1 MKQKTLKLLKF
12 LGVEIEKHGKIRV
25 KLLPLNW
32 LISIFIVIVGV
43 NLIFGSWFVL
53 NKTEKASVEVFGKY
67 SYEVG
72 PGGIYFKIPLIT
84 TIRKVETEVRHRW
97 ELGFRT
103 KQKNEEKTEY
113 AEVPEE
119 ATMLTK
125 GGHLGSVYWIIQYT
139 INDCYNWLYQL
150 QDPQETLDLLG
161 QGSMRHIIGQ
171 TGIDA
176 LLTTEKNEIQEKNKK
191 LLQSYCDL
199 VGMKVTINEVKL
211 QDCGLPDPNVQ
222 KAYAEVMDAIK
233 AKERMKNEAQ
243 GYANKI
249 IPEAE
254 GTASK
259 ILNEAKSYSA
269 EQINGAKAEVAR
281 FDGIYKEYQKDPITT
296 KEKLWFEA
304 MQEVMPNAKK
314 TIMDKETLI
323 NIKNK

>member
-1 MKQKTLKLLKF
+1 MKEKFLKLLRF
-12 LGVEIEKHGKIRV
+12 LGLEIKGNNDVRIKF
-25 KLLPLNW
+25 LPLNW
-32 LISIFIVIVGV
+32 AISIIIVIVSV

-67 SYEVG
+67 CYEVG
-72 PGGIYFKIPLIT
+72 PGGIYFKIPFIT

-103 KQKNEEKTEY
+103 QQNNEGTEY
-113 AEVPEE
+113 VDVPEE

-211 QDCGLPDPNVQ
+211 QDCSLPDPNVR
-222 KAYAEVMDAIK
+222 KAYDGVMDAIK
-233 AKERMKNEAQ
+233 EKERMKNEAQ
-243 GYANKI
+243 GYTNKI

-259 ILNEAKSYSA
+259 ILNEAKSYSV

-281 FDGIYKEYQKDPITT
+281 FDGIYKEYQKDPVTT

-304 MQEVMPNAKK
+304 MQEVMANAKK

>member
-1 MKQKTLKLLKF
+1 MKKLLLKLF
-12 LGVEIEKHGKIRV
+12 RFVGVEIEKHGKIRV
-25 KLLPLNW
+25 QILPFNW
-32 LISIFIVIVGV
+32 LISITILLISI
-43 NLIFGSWFVL
+43 NLIFGSWFSL
-53 NKTEKASVEVFGKY
+53 KKTEKASVEIFGKY
-67 SYEVG
+67 YHEVG
-72 PGGIYFKIPLIT
+72 PGGIYFKIPFIT
-84 TIRKVETEVRHRW
+84 TVRKVETEVRHRW

-103 KQKNEEKTEY
+103 KQDADRTNY
-113 AEVPEE
+113 VDVPEE

-150 QDPQETLDLLG
+150 QDPQATLDLLG

-211 QDCGLPDPNVQ
+211 QDCTLPDPDVQ
-222 KAYAEVMDAIK
+222 KAYDGVMNAIK
-233 AKERMKNEAQ
+233 EKERMKNDAQ

-254 GTASK
+254 GTASR
-259 ILNEAKSYSA
+259 ILNEAKSYSV

-304 MQEVMPNAKK
+304 MQEVMPNGKK

-323 NIKNK
+323 TIKNK